1 MVRAGNG
8 MVKVGRAK
16 IYVNPL
22 VQYKLTGHW
31 WRELNSPSEIRLME
45 KGLTKQIVAGYC
57 LVYWPTV
64 GRPKELTE
72 GLGVADMSTNL
83 GGPYASDGR
92 CV

>member
-16 IYVNPL
+16 IYVSPF

-31 WRELNSPSEIRLME
+31 WRELNSPS
-45 KGLTKQIVAGYC
+45 GLTKQIVVGHC

-64 GRPKELTE
+64 GSPKELIE

-92 CV
+92 CG